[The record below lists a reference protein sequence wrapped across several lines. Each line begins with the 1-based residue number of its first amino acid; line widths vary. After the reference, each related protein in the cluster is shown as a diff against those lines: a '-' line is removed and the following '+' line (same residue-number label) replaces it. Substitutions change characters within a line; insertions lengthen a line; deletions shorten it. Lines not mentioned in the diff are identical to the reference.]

1 MDHKFASLAQSLAED
16 EEMSVILF
24 CNLDNKLFHV
34 VTSFAAEKCT
44 TICSRP
50 RSSCQSPLGSAVA
63 QNLSKGNK
71 CHLLYGTPLG
81 ITEGHTLVFKH
92 TKAN

>member
-24 CNLDNKLFHV
+24 CNLNNKPFHV
-34 VTSFAAEKCT
+34 TTFAAEKCT

-50 RSSCQSPLGSAVA
+50 RSS
-63 QNLSKGNK
+63 
-71 CHLLYGTPLG
+71 
-81 ITEGHTLVFKH
+81 
-92 TKAN
+92 